1 MFLGGKALLKTYI
14 SQLEIYR
21 SALVPGHE
29 TFYFIRVRVGSRNGF
44 LHTLGA
50 WIWGRGMGGGFFLG
64 LHS

>member
-29 TFYFIRVRVGSRNGF
+29 TFYFIKVRGRVPERI